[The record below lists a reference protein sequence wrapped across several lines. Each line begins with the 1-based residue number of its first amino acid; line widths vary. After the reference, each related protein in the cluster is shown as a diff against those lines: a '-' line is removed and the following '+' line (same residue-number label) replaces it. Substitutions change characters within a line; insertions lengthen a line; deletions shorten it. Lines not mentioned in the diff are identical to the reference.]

1 MSAGKAR
8 KLAVH
13 KSAEQHALS
22 YLPLHIFKVIGA
34 AVYLRS
40 DRGIA
45 HIELFYLK
53 ISDRQRSITKICRLP
68 ALGRFVKAKQLPQ
81 RLHGIRLMRH
91 EQAAAGLGQLRYAQ
105 CRLRVP
111 A

>member
-8 KLAVH
+8 KLTVN

-53 ISDRQRSITKICRLP
+53 ISDRQRRIPKICRLP
-68 ALGRFVKAKQLPQ
+68 ALAGILKAELFLE
-81 RLHGIRLMRH
+81 RLHRIRLMYDKKR
-91 EQAAAGLGQLRYAQ
+91 AAGAAELRNAQ
-105 CRLRVP
+105 CRLSV
-111 A
+111 AA